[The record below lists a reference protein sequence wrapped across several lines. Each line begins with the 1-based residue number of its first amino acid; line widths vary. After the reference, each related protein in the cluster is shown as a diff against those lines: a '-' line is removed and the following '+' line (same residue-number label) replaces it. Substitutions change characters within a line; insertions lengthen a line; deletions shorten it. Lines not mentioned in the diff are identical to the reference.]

1 MSYSFHHPTQANA
14 SQVGQVAAL
23 WHGDLEQ
30 EHRREMNQIIHSGD
44 PNTHKFGF
52 NPYADSTKSYDPKA
66 QEALDRIAAKYGK

>member
-1 MSYSFHHPTQANA
+1 
-14 SQVGQVAAL
+14 
-23 WHGDLEQ
+23 
-30 EHRREMNQIIHSGD
+30 MNQIIHSGD